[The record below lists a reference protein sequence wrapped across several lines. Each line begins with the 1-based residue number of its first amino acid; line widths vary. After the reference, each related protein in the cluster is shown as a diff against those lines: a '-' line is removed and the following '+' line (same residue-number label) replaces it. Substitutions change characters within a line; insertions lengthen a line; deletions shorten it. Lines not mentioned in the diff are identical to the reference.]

1 MNRFLLR
8 KWGCIPAV
16 LLWWSAVPLFAQA
29 EPEDLD
35 EETVTE
41 ITSEKLVFD
50 YGEKLAV
57 FTGNVVV
64 TNPDMQMSCDLM
76 RVFLTDNDEIR
87 LIEAEGDVVIKMEG
101 LHSQSGRADYVP
113 STGVLVLT
121 KDPRVSREGSIM
133 EATKFI
139 YDQTENRLNAEGR
152 VRMLNFQGA
161 PDPAGEANE
170 RR

>member
-1 MNRFLLR
+1 MKKRLWTVWMVGLT
-8 KWGCIPAV
+8 
-16 LLWWSAVPLFAQA
+16 LWWSVGVLRGQG
-29 EPEDLD
+29 EPEDMD

-57 FTGNVVV
+57 FTGDVVV

-87 LIEAEGDVVIKMEG
+87 LIEAEGDVVIKMED

-113 STGVLVLT
+113 ATGVLVLT
-121 KDPRVSREGSIM
+121 REPQVSREGSIM
-133 EATKFI
+133 QAVKFT
-139 YDQTENRLNAEGR
+139 YNQLEDRLDAEGR
-152 VRMLNFQGA
+152 VRMLNFQGM
-161 PDPAGEANE
+161 DGEANE
-170 RR
+170 GP